1 MISIFSNMQII
12 DKNTWKE
19 KLDLEISQNVEHYF
33 YAETMFKT

>member
-19 KLDLEISQNVEHYF
+19 KLDLEISQNVEDYF